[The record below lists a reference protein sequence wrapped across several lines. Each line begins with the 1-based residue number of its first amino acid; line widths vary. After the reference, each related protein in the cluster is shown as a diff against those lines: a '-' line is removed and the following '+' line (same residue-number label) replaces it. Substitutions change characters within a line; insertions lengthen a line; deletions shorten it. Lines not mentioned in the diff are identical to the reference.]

1 MLLINLLFTCWHLLL
16 LHIHSFA
23 LSTYLLS
30 TISMLVFACFETLLI
45 LRLLSR
51 SQLGYTQYACLGY
64 LNVVCIS
71 LTQNCIGPVLCLW
84 LILLLLGFNFK
95 LTYGFYIR

>member
-23 LSTYLLS
+23 LSTYLHS

-51 SQLGYTQYACLGY
+51 SQLGYTQYAWLGY

-71 LTQNCIGPVLCLW
+71 FDTKLYWPCIVSMVD
-84 LILLLLGFNFK
+84 IVVARF
-95 LTYGFYIR
+95 